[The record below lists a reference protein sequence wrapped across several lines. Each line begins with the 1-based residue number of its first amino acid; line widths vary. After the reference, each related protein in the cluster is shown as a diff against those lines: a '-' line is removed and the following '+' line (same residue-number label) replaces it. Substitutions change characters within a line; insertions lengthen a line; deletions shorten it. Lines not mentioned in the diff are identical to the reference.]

1 MISIII
7 PVLNESRTIGSCLLR
22 LRKQIEHHEIVVVD
36 GGSNDDTLNIIKAF
50 SDVKWLISPPGRGN
64 QMNKGAEAA
73 KGDLFLFLHADTYLP
88 PGGLAGIETLMSREG
103 IVAGSF
109 SLSFDKP
116 NSLLKLYALFS
127 RINHL
132 LFTYGDQ
139 GLFMTRSIFELI
151 GGFQEIPI
159 MEDVEIQNRLR
170 KMGRF
175 VKIRQPVVTSARRFF
190 TNGIL
195 KQQFLNIGLVCLYHL
210 GISPFWLKRFYD
222 DHPNAEDKN
231 LTS

>member
-7 PVLNESRTIGSCLLR
+7 PVLNESQTIGSCLFC

-36 GGSNDDTLNIIKAF
+36 GGSDDGTLDIVRAF
-50 SDVKWLISPPGRGN
+50 SEVKWLCSPAGRGN
-64 QMNKGAEAA
+64 QMNRGAEAA
-73 KGDLFLFLHADTYLP
+73 EGDLLLFLHADTCLP
-88 PGGLAGIETLMSREG
+88 PGGLSRIETLMAQEG

-109 SLSFDKP
+109 SLSFEEPD
-116 NSLLKLYALFS
+116 SLLKLYALFS

-139 GLFMTRSIFELI
+139 GLFMSRRIYELI

-159 MEDVEIQNRLR
+159 MEDVEIQKRLR

-175 VKIRQPVVTSARRFF
+175 VKVRQPVVTSARRFL
-190 TNGIL
+190 TYGII
-195 KQQFLNIGLVCLYHL
+195 KQQVLNMGLVFLYHA
-210 GISPFWLKRFYD
+210 GFSPFWLKRFYVY
-222 DHPNAEDKN
+222 H
-231 LTS
+231 S

>member
-7 PVLNESRTIGSCLLR
+7 PVLNESQTIGSCLLH
-22 LRKQIEHHEIVVVD
+22 LRKQIERHEIIVVD
-36 GGSNDDTLNIIKAF
+36 GGSNDDTVNIVKAF
-50 SDVKWLISPPGRGN
+50 SDVKWLCSPPGRGN
-64 QMNKGAEAA
+64 QMNRGAEAA
-73 KGDLFLFLHADTYLP
+73 KGDLLLFLHADTCLP
-88 PGGLAGIETLMSREG
+88 PEGLTGIEALMSREG

-109 SLSFDKP
+109 SLSFGDSD
-116 NSLLKLYALFS
+116 SLLKLYALFS

-159 MEDVEIQNRLR
+159 MEDVEIQKRLR

-175 VKIRQPVVTSARRFF
+175 VKIRQPVITSARRFL

-195 KQQFLNIGLVCLYHL
+195 KQQFINIGLVCLYHL
-210 GISPFWLKRFYD
+210 GFSPFWLKRFYD
-222 DHPNAEDKN
+222 DHPND
-231 LTS
+231 

>member
-7 PVLNESRTIGSCLLR
+7 PVLNESQIIESCLLR

-36 GGSNDDTLNIIKAF
+36 GGSNDGTLDIVRTF
-50 SDVKWLISPPGRGN
+50 SDVKWLCSPAGRGI

-73 KGDLFLFLHADTYLP
+73 EGNLLLFLHADTCLP
-88 PGGLAGIETLMSREG
+88 SRGLARIETLMTQDG

-109 SLSFDKP
+109 SLSFEES
-116 NSLLKLYALFS
+116 NVLLKLYALFS

-139 GLFMTRSIFELI
+139 SLFMTRRIYELI

-159 MEDVEIQNRLR
+159 MEDVEIQKRLR

-175 VKIRQPVVTSARRFF
+175 VKIRKPVVTSARRFIKY
-190 TNGIL
+190 GII
-195 KQQFLNIGLVCLYHL
+195 KQQFLNIGLVSLYHARFC
-210 GISPFWLKRFYD
+210 PFWLKRFYVYR
-222 DHPNAEDKN
+222 
-231 LTS
+231 S